1 MNTQNLEKSKMENN
15 NKVYEDLLD
24 HVMHLLNDHQKPVE
38 LVAGSMMA
46 IAQRLYKTALN
57 AEEYERMMD
66 VVRDAPVRPYK
77 IREREASLKDNILAF
92 IEKWSSRINSW
103 AWDKRWKYRDHHAW
117 IKGYKEWKKKN

>member
-1 MNTQNLEKSKMENN
+1 LEKSKMENN
-15 NKVYEDLLD
+15 NKVYDDLLE

-57 AEEYERMMD
+57 AQEYERIMD

-77 IREREASLKDNILAF
+77 LEKERL
-92 IEKWSSRINSW
+92 
-103 AWDKRWKYRDHHAW
+103 H
-117 IKGYKEWKKKN
+117 